1 MSAQNVNWEGVPV
14 NMKRITKFT
23 GAGVV
28 LLIILVV
35 VLILALS
42 STVNIAADEV
52 GVVQKKLLGRKLP
65 SGRIIAV
72 DGENGYQA
80 DILMPGWHFWKFP
93 WMYKIDKKKD
103 TQIKDGFVGLLTAKD
118 GKSLPPD
125 TTYAPEWEE
134 PDKMRDAKYFLT
146 EGNGYKGP
154 QLTVLTP
161 GNHKINTALFE
172 VEMVPVLNVKV
183 GQAAV
188 IKSNVGE
195 RIDAADRLVP
205 VGNRG
210 VWNKAL
216 TEGKYFWNTEAKE
229 VILIDIRQ
237 VKVSYTSKMETGER
251 TKGQPMESINVRSQD
266 GYTFPVEVRVTYEID
281 PKNAPQVVAKIGDDD
296 LILDKVVTPRVRA
309 IFRNNAEKVKALD
322 YVQSRTIQEDQS
334 LKMLTEDLAK
344 YGITMLEVS
353 IGEVGDEA
361 SLGTLLKT
369 LTDREIA
376 LQEQTTFE
384 EQQRAAEKEKALK
397 RTVQE
402 AEEENR
408 LATAAYGVKVADE
421 DRKKVIIAAEAEA
434 EQIRLVADAKAQ
446 AYKMISEVVG
456 PQNAALLE
464 IMKLVATENIQI
476 TPDVMVSGGTSGTTE
491 ALMGTM
497 LKGMLDNQGMVQ
509 PVETKK

>member
-42 STVNIAADEV
+42 STVNIAADEA

-72 DGENGYQA
+72 NGENGFQA
-80 DILMPGWHFWKFP
+80 DLLMPGWHFWKFP

-125 TTYAPEWEE
+125 TIYAPEWEE
-134 PDKMRDAKYFLT
+134 PDKMRDAKFFLT
-146 EGNGYKGP
+146 EGEGNGYKGP

-161 GNHKINTALFE
+161 GSYKINTALFE
-172 VEMVPVLNVKV
+172 VEMVPVLNVMV

-188 IKSNVGE
+188 IKSNVGQ
-195 RIDAADRLVP
+195 RVDAADRLVP

-210 VWNKAL
+210 VWNRAL
-216 TEGKYFWNTEAKE
+216 TEGKYYYNTKAYE
-229 VILIDIRQ
+229 VIPINIRQ
-237 VKVSYTSKMETGER
+237 VKVSYTSQMETGER
-251 TKGQPMESINVRSQD
+251 AKGQPMNPITVRSQD
-266 GYTFPVEVRVTYEID
+266 GFTFPVDVRVTYQID
-281 PKNAPQVVAKIGDDD
+281 PENAPRVVAKIGDDD

-322 YVQSRTIQEDQS
+322 YVQSRTVQEAQS
-334 LKMLTEDLAK
+334 LKMLTEDLAE

-361 SLGTLLKT
+361 SLGTLLIT

-376 LQEQTTFE
+376 LQKQTTFE
-384 EQQRAAEKEKALK
+384 EQQRAAEKEKALM

-402 AEEENR
+402 AEEEKR

-497 LKGMLDNQGMVQ
+497 LKGMLDKQAEV
-509 PVETKK
+509 KK